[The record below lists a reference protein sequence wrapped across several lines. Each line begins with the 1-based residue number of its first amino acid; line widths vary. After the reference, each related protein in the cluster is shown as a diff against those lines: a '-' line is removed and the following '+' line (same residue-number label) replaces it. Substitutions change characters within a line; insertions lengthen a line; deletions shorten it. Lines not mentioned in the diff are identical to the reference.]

1 MMFKNQRYLTRGI
14 QEHISWELQS
24 FMWNMI
30 DDIKI
35 QKDYFQVFKLESR
48 NVEGK
53 LYQHILH
60 FQEEP
65 EYSKEVVFQSENP
78 VTCKIYVI
86 DDGDHSTM
94 LLAEEY

>member
-1 MMFKNQRYLTRGI
+1 MFKNQRYLTRGI

-30 DDIKI
+30 DEISI
-35 QKDYFQVFKLESR
+35 QKDYFQVFKLSEKNIDGQR
-48 NVEGK
+48 
-53 LYQHILH
+53 YQYIRH
-60 FQEEP
+60 FQEVP
-65 EYSKEVVFQSENP
+65 EYSKEIVFQSDNP

-86 DDGDHSTM
+86 DDGDHSTI